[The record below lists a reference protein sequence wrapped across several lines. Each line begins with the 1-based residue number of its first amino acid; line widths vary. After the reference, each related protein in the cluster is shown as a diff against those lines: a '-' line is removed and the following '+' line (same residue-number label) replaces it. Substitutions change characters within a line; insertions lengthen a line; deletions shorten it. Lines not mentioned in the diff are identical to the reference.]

1 MNRITKIGDKMW
13 RLECEDGSRHVFQK
27 SPSHDKRDDS
37 YWLYLPENSSNRG
50 SVKVDDVMKGRKE
63 YVEFQTVAP
72 REKRILGSSN
82 WKSYLTEEESEIFR
96 RGRNAKKATKSKSA
110 SVAEYARS
118 TGFEAV
124 LGFLY
129 LTGKEVRIQEL
140 LSQADDRDFAAIDAA
155 KIFKPIR

>member
-50 SVKVDDVMKGRKE
+50 SVKVDDVMKGKKE

-82 WKSYLTEEESEIFR
+82 WKSYLTEEESGEYQRIKNRMEELEQIGKDRSIKAKNDPIEKVKMEI
-96 RGRNAKKATKSKSA
+96 AKRIAGLK
-110 SVAEYARS
+110 E
-118 TGFEAV
+118 
-124 LGFLY
+124 LG
-129 LTGKEVRIQEL
+129 LTEEQIR
-140 LSQADDRDFAAIDAA
+140 AI
-155 KIFKPIR
+155 IG